1 MNTIFLIKP
10 YFQHGTW
17 VFDYAPLNTVAE
29 AFVGGA
35 ESIINE
41 ALAFNNISFNE
52 AKNGFA
58 LYFSAE
64 FFPDYHLCV
73 DLIGP
78 DQGNGHY
85 YQYKRPDGS
94 IMKGWLCGYLK
105 NFFVVAPKNIYFKV
119 EKLS

>member
-52 AKNGFA
+52 AKMDLRYIFRQN
-58 LYFSAE
+58 FS
-64 FFPDYHLCV
+64 P
-73 DLIGP
+73 IT
-78 DQGNGHY
+78 
-85 YQYKRPDGS
+85 
-94 IMKGWLCGYLK
+94 I
-105 NFFVVAPKNIYFKV
+105 FV
-119 EKLS
+119 LT